1 MTTQINQICFS
12 TDFFHLLR
20 VAAQKNTIKTLR
32 IPDSIVARVK
42 RVAAACAMDEAEIYR
57 QVILAGLERIESGD
71 FNPFS
76 LIKKPKK

>member
-1 MTTQINQICFS
+1 MTTEINGICFS

-76 LIKKPKK
+76 LVKKPKK

>member
-1 MTTQINQICFS
+1 M
-12 TDFFHLLR
+12 
-20 VAAQKNTIKTLR
+20 AAQKNTIKTLR

-71 FNPFS
+71 FNPFD

>member
-1 MTTQINQICFS
+1 MTTEINGICFS